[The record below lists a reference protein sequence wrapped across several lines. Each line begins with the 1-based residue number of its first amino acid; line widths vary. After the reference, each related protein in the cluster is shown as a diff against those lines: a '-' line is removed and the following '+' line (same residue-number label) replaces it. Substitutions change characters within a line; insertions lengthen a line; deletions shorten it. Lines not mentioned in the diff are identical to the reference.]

1 MEKTSSSHVW
11 KVRDSM
17 DFTIFRRVFKS
28 PLFLSLII
36 FLSVMG
42 PGIITA
48 NVDNDAG
55 GITTYSL
62 AGSQF
67 GYDLLWLFIPMI
79 IALAVIQEMG
89 VRMGIVSGKGL
100 ADLIRE
106 KVGIKITFLMMIAL
120 LLANFGN
127 VLAEF
132 SGIAVSAG
140 IFGVPKFFALPVAA
154 LFVWLLVVKGTYKS
168 VEKVF
173 LLASS
178 LYLSYIVAGFLAGPD
193 WGLAAKSLVM
203 PHISTSTAYI
213 TMVIGLVGTT
223 IAPWMMF
230 YIQSSVVE
238 KGISLKNLKYSK
250 LDAVFGAIVVNIVAF
265 FIVLACAATIY
276 ANGIQVNNVADV
288 SNALVPL
295 AGNYA
300 SILFAVGFLNAS
312 LFAASILPLSTAYYV
327 CESLGFEAGV
337 SKGFREAP
345 VFHGLYL
352 GLIILAVIIIMIPN
366 VPLLGILYL
375 SQVANGLLLPFV
387 LILMLLIIND
397 KKVMGNYVN
406 SKLFNLISIAT
417 AVIVMGLSISLVFTL
432 L

>member
-1 MEKTSSSHVW
+1 MD
-11 KVRDSM
+11 VRI
-17 DFTIFRRVFKS
+17 FTRMFKS
-28 PLFLSLII
+28 PLILSLII

-67 GYDLLWLFIPMI
+67 GYDLVWLFIPMI
-79 IALAVIQEMG
+79 IALAIIQEMG

-106 KVGIKITFLMMIAL
+106 KVGIRLTFLMMIAL
-120 LLANFGN
+120 LAANIGN
-127 VLAEF
+127 ILAEF
-132 SGIAVSAG
+132 SGIAVSSG
-140 IFGVPKFFALPVAA
+140 IFGVPKFIALPVAA
-154 LFVWLLVVKGTYKS
+154 LVVWLLVVKGTYKS

-173 LLASS
+173 LVASS
-178 LYLSYIVAGFLAGPD
+178 LYFSYIVAGFLSEPN
-193 WGLAAKSLVM
+193 WSLAVHNIFIPQITL
-203 PHISTSTAYI
+203 STAYI
-213 TMVIGLVGTT
+213 TMIIGLVGTT

-238 KGISLKNLKYSK
+238 KGVTLNNLKYSK
-250 LDAVFGAIVVNIVAF
+250 LDAIFGAVVVNIVAF
-265 FIVLACAATIY
+265 FIVIACAATIN
-276 ANGIQVNNVADV
+276 AHGIQVNNVADV
-288 SNALVPL
+288 STALAPL
-295 AGNYA
+295 AGQYA
-300 SILFAVGFLNAS
+300 SILFAFGFLNAS

-352 GLIILAVIIIMIPN
+352 GLIILAVIVIMFPN
-366 VPLLGILYL
+366 VPLLSILYL
-375 SQVANGLLLPFV
+375 SQVANGILLPFL

-397 KKVMGNYVN
+397 KRIMGEYVN
-406 SKLFNLISIAT
+406 SRLFNYIAWAT
-417 AVIVMGLSISLVFTL
+417 VIIVMGLSITLVVTTFL
-432 L
+432 

>member
-1 MEKTSSSHVW
+1 
-11 KVRDSM
+11 M
-17 DFTIFRRVFKS
+17 DFRIFTRVFKS
-28 PLFLSLII
+28 PFFLSLIV

-62 AGSQF
+62 AGAQF
-67 GYDLLWLFIPMI
+67 GYSLLWLFIPMI

-106 KVGIKITFLMMIAL
+106 KIGIKLTFLMMVAL

-132 SGIAVSAG
+132 SGIAVSTG
-140 IFGVPKFFALPVAA
+140 IFGIPKFIALPIAA

-173 LLASS
+173 LLASA
-178 LYLSYIVAGFLAGPD
+178 LYFSYIIAGFLSNPD
-193 WGLAAKSLVM
+193 WTLAAKSTVM
-203 PHISTSTAYI
+203 PQISLNAAYI
-213 TMVIGLVGTT
+213 TMIIGMVGTT

-238 KGISLKNLKYSK
+238 KEISLKNLKYSK
-250 LDAVFGAIVVNIVAF
+250 IDAVLGAIIVNIVAF
-265 FIVLACAATIY
+265 FIVLACATTIFPT
-276 ANGIQVNNVADV
+276 GIKVENVADV
-288 SNALVPL
+288 AQALAPL
-295 AGNYA
+295 AGQYA
-300 SILFAVGFLNAS
+300 SILFAFGFLNAS

-337 SKGFREAP
+337 SKSFREAP
-345 VFHGLYL
+345 IFHGLYL
-352 GLIILAVIIIMIPN
+352 GLIILAVIIIMLPN
-366 VPLLGILYL
+366 VPLLNILYL
-375 SQVANGLLLPFV
+375 SQVANGILLPFV

-397 KKVMGNYVN
+397 KRIMGEHTN
-406 SKLFNLISIAT
+406 SRLFNYIAWATVIIVMSLSIA
-417 AVIVMGLSISLVFTL
+417 L
-432 L
+432 LITGVL

>member
-1 MEKTSSSHVW
+1 
-11 KVRDSM
+11 M
-17 DFTIFRRVFKS
+17 DFRIFRRIFQS
-28 PLFLSLII
+28 PAMISFILFLSI
-36 FLSVMG
+36 MG

-67 GYDLLWLFIPMI
+67 GYNLLWTFIPMI

-106 KVGIKITFLMMIAL
+106 KVGLKLTFLMMIAL

-140 IFGVPKFFALPVAA
+140 IFNVPNFIALPIAA
-154 LFVWLLVVKGTYKS
+154 FFVWLLVVKGTYKS

-178 LYLSYIVAGFLAGPD
+178 LYLSYIVAGYLAQPD
-193 WGLAAKSLVM
+193 WGLAAKSALI
-203 PHISTSTAYI
+203 PQISLDPAYI

-250 LDAVFGAIVVNIVAF
+250 IDAIFGAIVVNIVAF

-276 ANGIQVNNVADV
+276 TNGIQVNNVADV
-288 SNALVPL
+288 SRALTPL
-295 AGNYA
+295 AGQYA
-300 SILFAVGFLNAS
+300 SILFAFGFLNAS

-337 SKGFREAP
+337 SKSFGEAP

-366 VPLLGILYL
+366 MPLLSILYF
-375 SQVANGLLLPFV
+375 SQVINGILLPFV
-387 LILMLLIIND
+387 LILMLSIIND
-397 KKVMGNYVN
+397 KRIMGEHVN
-406 SKLFNLISIAT
+406 SSLFNIISIVT
-417 AVIVMGLSISLVFTL
+417 IIIVISLSIGLVITSLIQ
-432 L
+432 

>member
-1 MEKTSSSHVW
+1 MDV
-11 KVRDSM
+11 KVFSRL
-17 DFTIFRRVFKS
+17 FKS
-28 PLFLSLII
+28 PIFLSIII

-62 AGSQF
+62 AGAQF
-67 GYDLLWLFIPMI
+67 GYNLLWLFIPMI

-140 IFGVPKFFALPVAA
+140 IFGVPKLFALPAAA

-173 LLASS
+173 LLASC
-178 LYLSYIVAGFLAGPD
+178 LYFSYIIAGFLAGPD
-193 WGLAAKSLVM
+193 WGMAAKSLIM
-203 PHISTSTAYI
+203 PQISLSTAYI
-213 TMVIGLVGTT
+213 TMVIGMVGTT

-250 LDAVFGAIVVNIVAF
+250 LDAVFGAIIVNIVAF
-265 FIVLACAATIY
+265 FIVLSCAATLY
-276 ANGIQVNNVADV
+276 SSGVQVSNVADV
-288 SNALVPL
+288 SSALVPL
-295 AGNYA
+295 AGQYA
-300 SILFAVGFLNAS
+300 SILFAFGFLNAS
-312 LFAASILPLSTAYYV
+312 LFAASILPLSTAYYI

-352 GLIILAVIIIMIPN
+352 GLIILAVIIIMFPN
-366 VPLLGILYL
+366 VPLLSILYL

-387 LILMLLIIND
+387 LIFMLLIIND
-397 KKVMGNYVN
+397 KRVMGEYVN
-406 SKLFNLISIAT
+406 SKLFNFIAITT
-417 AVIVMGLSISLVFTL
+417 AVIVMGLSIGLVVTL
-432 L
+432 LI

>member
-1 MEKTSSSHVW
+1 
-11 KVRDSM
+11 M

-67 GYDLLWLFIPMI
+67 GYSLLWTFIPMI

-106 KVGIKITFLMMIAL
+106 KVGIKFTFLMMIAL
-120 LLANFGN
+120 LMANFGN

-140 IFGVPKFFALPVAA
+140 IFGVPRFVALPAAA
-154 LFVWLLVVKGTYKS
+154 LFVWLLVVKGNYKS

-178 LYLSYIVAGFLAGPD
+178 LYLSYIVAGFLAGPN
-193 WGLAAKSLVM
+193 WGLAAKSVILPQV
-203 PHISTSTAYI
+203 SLSTAYI
-213 TMVIGLVGTT
+213 TMVIGIVGTT

-250 LDAVFGAIVVNIVAF
+250 IDAIFGAIVVNIVAF

-276 ANGIQVNNVADV
+276 TNGIQVTNVADV

-295 AGNYA
+295 AGHYA
-300 SILFAVGFLNAS
+300 SILFAFGFLNAS

-352 GLIILAVIIIMIPN
+352 GLIILAVIIIMIPS
-366 VPLLGILYL
+366 VPLLTILFL

-397 KKVMGNYVN
+397 KRVMGTYVN
-406 SKLFNLISIAT
+406 SKLFNFIAIAT
-417 AVIVMGLSISLVFTL
+417 VLIVMGLSVGLIITIFF
-432 L
+432 

>member
-1 MEKTSSSHVW
+1 
-11 KVRDSM
+11 M
-17 DFTIFRRVFKS
+17 DFRIFSRKILKNPFIIS
-28 PLFLSLII
+28 FII

-67 GYDLLWLFIPMI
+67 GYSLLWLFVPMI

-89 VRMGIVSGKGL
+89 VRMGIVTGKGL

-106 KVGIKITFLMMIAL
+106 KVGVKFTFLMMIAL

-132 SGIAVSAG
+132 SGIAVSTG
-140 IFGVPKFFALPVAA
+140 IFGIPRVIALPLAA

-168 VEKVF
+168 VEKIF
-173 LLASS
+173 LLASA
-178 LYLSYIVAGFLAGPD
+178 LYISYIIAGFLAQPN
-193 WGLAAKSLVM
+193 WGFAAQSLII
-203 PHISTSTAYI
+203 PQITLSTAYI
-213 TMVIGLVGTT
+213 TMVIGMVGTT

-230 YIQSSVVE
+230 YLQSSVVE

-250 LDAVFGAIVVNIVAF
+250 ADAVIGAIVVNIVAF
-265 FIVLACAATIY
+265 FIVLACAATIFSS
-276 ANGIQVNNVADV
+276 GIEVNDVADV
-288 SNALVPL
+288 SKALVPL
-295 AGNYA
+295 AGQYA
-300 SILFAVGFLNAS
+300 SILFAFGFLNAS

-337 SKGFREAP
+337 SKSFREAP
-345 VFHGLYL
+345 IFHGLYL

-366 VPLLGILYL
+366 VPLLSILYL

-397 KKVMGNYVN
+397 KSIMGEHVN
-406 SKLFNLISIAT
+406 SRLFNFISIAT
-417 AVIVMGLSISLVFTL
+417 VLIVMGLSVGLVISMII
-432 L
+432 

>member
-1 MEKTSSSHVW
+1 
-11 KVRDSM
+11 M
-17 DFTIFRRVFKS
+17 DFSIFRRLFKS
-28 PLFLSLII
+28 PLFVSFII

-67 GYDLLWLFIPMI
+67 GYNLLWTFIPMI

-89 VRMGIVSGKGL
+89 VRMGIISGKGL

-106 KVGIKITFLMMIAL
+106 KVGIKFTFLMMFAL

-127 VLAEF
+127 ILAEF
-132 SGIAVSAG
+132 SGIAVSTS
-140 IFGVPKFFALPVAA
+140 IFGVPRLIALPLAA
-154 LFVWLLVVKGTYKS
+154 IFVWLLVVKGTYKS

-178 LYLSYIVAGFLAGPD
+178 LYFSYIIAGILAGPD
-193 WGLAAKSLVM
+193 WGLAAKSLLFPQV
-203 PHISTSTAYI
+203 SLSTAYI
-213 TMVIGLVGTT
+213 TMVVGVVGTT

-238 KGISLKNLKYSK
+238 KGISLKNLNYSK
-250 LDAVFGAIVVNIVAF
+250 VDAIMGAIVVNVVAF

-276 ANGIQVNNVADV
+276 TNGIQVHNVADI

-295 AGNYA
+295 AGHYA
-300 SILFAVGFLNAS
+300 SILFAFGFLNAS

-337 SKGFREAP
+337 SKGFKEAP

-352 GLIILAVIIIMIPN
+352 GLIILAVIIIMIPS
-366 VPLLGILYL
+366 VPLITILYL

-397 KKVMGNYVN
+397 KRVMGKYVN
-406 SKLFNLISIAT
+406 TKLFNFIAIAT
-417 AVIVMGLSISLVFTL
+417 VVIVMGLSVGLLATLV
-432 L
+432 

>member
-1 MEKTSSSHVW
+1 MD
-11 KVRDSM
+11 VRI
-17 DFTIFRRVFKS
+17 FTRVFKH
-28 PLFLSLII
+28 PIILSFII

-67 GYDLLWLFIPMI
+67 GYDLVWLFIPMI
-79 IALAVIQEMG
+79 IALAIIQEMG
-89 VRMGIVSGKGL
+89 VRMGVVSGKGL

-106 KVGIKITFLMMIAL
+106 KVGLKLTFVMMVAL
-120 LLANFGN
+120 LAANMGN
-127 VLAEF
+127 ILAEF
-132 SGIAVSAG
+132 SGIAVSSG
-140 IFGVPKFFALPVAA
+140 IFGVPKVIALPVAA

-173 LLASS
+173 LLAS
-178 LYLSYIVAGFLAGPD
+178 LVYLSYIVAGYLSQPNWA
-193 WGLAAKSLVM
+193 LAAHNVVVPQISLN
-203 PHISTSTAYI
+203 TAYI

-238 KGISLKNLKYSK
+238 KGITLKNLKYSK
-250 LDAVFGAIVVNIVAF
+250 IDAILGAIVVNVVAF
-265 FIVLACAATIY
+265 FIVIACAATIN

-288 SNALVPL
+288 STALTPL
-295 AGNYA
+295 AGQYA
-300 SILFAVGFLNAS
+300 SLLFAFGFLNAS

-337 SKGFREAP
+337 SKSFREAP
-345 VFHGLYL
+345 IFHGLYL
-352 GLIILAVIIIMIPN
+352 GLIILAVIIIMLPN
-366 VPLLGILYL
+366 VPLLSILYL
-375 SQVANGLLLPFV
+375 SQVANGILLPFL

-397 KKVMGNYVN
+397 KSIMGEHVN
-406 SKLFNLISIAT
+406 SRLFNYIAWAT
-417 AVIVMGLSISLVFTL
+417 VVIVMGLSISLVVTSFL
-432 L
+432 QG

>member
-1 MEKTSSSHVW
+1 
-11 KVRDSM
+11 M
-17 DFTIFRRVFKS
+17 DIRIFTRVFKH
-28 PLFLSLII
+28 PIVLSLIV

-67 GYDLLWLFIPMI
+67 GYDLVWLFIPMI
-79 IALAVIQEMG
+79 IALAIIQEMG
-89 VRMGIVSGKGL
+89 VRMGVVSGKGL

-106 KVGIKITFLMMIAL
+106 KVGLKLTFVMMIAL
-120 LLANFGN
+120 LAANMGN
-127 VLAEF
+127 ILAEF
-132 SGIAVSAG
+132 SGIAVSSG
-140 IFGVPKFFALPVAA
+140 IFGVPKFIALPVAA

-173 LLASS
+173 LLAS
-178 LYLSYIVAGFLAGPD
+178 LVYLSYIVAGYLSQPNWA
-193 WGLAAKSLVM
+193 LAAHNLVVPQISLN
-203 PHISTSTAYI
+203 TAYI

-238 KGISLKNLKYSK
+238 KGITLKNLKYSK

-265 FIVLACAATIY
+265 FIVIACAATIN
-276 ANGIQVNNVADV
+276 ANGIQVNDVVDV
-288 SNALVPL
+288 STALVPL
-295 AGNYA
+295 AGQYA
-300 SILFAVGFLNAS
+300 SLLFAFGFLNAS

-337 SKGFREAP
+337 SKSFREAP

-352 GLIILAVIIIMIPN
+352 GLILLAVIVIMLPN
-366 VPLLGILYL
+366 VPLLSILYL
-375 SQVANGLLLPFV
+375 SQVANGILLPFL

-397 KKVMGNYVN
+397 KHIMGEHVN
-406 SKLFNLISIAT
+406 SRLFNYIAWAT
-417 AVIVMGLSISLVFTL
+417 VVIVMGLSISLVITSFFPT
-432 L
+432 

>member
-1 MEKTSSSHVW
+1 MD
-11 KVRDSM
+11 VRI
-17 DFTIFRRVFKS
+17 FTRIFKH
-28 PLFLSLII
+28 PLILSFII

-67 GYDLLWLFIPMI
+67 GYDLVWLFIPMI
-79 IALAVIQEMG
+79 IALAIIQEMG
-89 VRMGIVSGKGL
+89 VRMGVVSGKGL

-106 KVGIKITFLMMIAL
+106 KVGLKLTFVMMIAL
-120 LLANFGN
+120 LAANIGN
-127 VLAEF
+127 ILAEF
-132 SGIAVSAG
+132 SGIAVSSG
-140 IFGVPKFFALPVAA
+140 IFGVPKFVALPVAA

-173 LLASS
+173 LLAS
-178 LYLSYIVAGFLAGPD
+178 LVYLSYIVAGYLSQPD
-193 WGLAAKSLVM
+193 WALAAHNMVF
-203 PHISTSTAYI
+203 PQIVPSTAYI

-238 KGISLKNLKYSK
+238 KGITLKNLKYSK
-250 LDAVFGAIVVNIVAF
+250 IDAVLGAIVVNVVAF
-265 FIVLACAATIY
+265 FIVIACAATIN
-276 ANGIQVNNVADV
+276 AHGIQVTDVVDV
-288 SNALVPL
+288 STALAPL
-295 AGNYA
+295 AGQYA
-300 SILFAVGFLNAS
+300 SLLFAFGFLNAS

-337 SKGFREAP
+337 SKSFREAP

-352 GLIILAVIIIMIPN
+352 GLIILAVIVIMLPN
-366 VPLLGILYL
+366 VPLLSILYL
-375 SQVANGLLLPFV
+375 SQVANGILLPFL

-397 KKVMGNYVN
+397 KRIMGEHVN
-406 SKLFNLISIAT
+406 SRLFNYIAWAT
-417 AVIVMGLSISLVFTL
+417 VVIVMGLSISLVVTSFFPI
-432 L
+432 

>member
-1 MEKTSSSHVW
+1 
-11 KVRDSM
+11 M
-17 DFTIFRRVFKS
+17 DFRIFSRKILKNPFIIS
-28 PLFLSLII
+28 FII

-67 GYDLLWLFIPMI
+67 GYSLLWLFVPMI

-89 VRMGIVSGKGL
+89 VRMGIVTGKGL

-106 KVGIKITFLMMIAL
+106 KVGVKFTFLMMIAL

-132 SGIAVSAG
+132 SGIAVSTG
-140 IFGVPKFFALPVAA
+140 IFGIPRVIALPLAA

-168 VEKVF
+168 VEKIF
-173 LLASS
+173 LLASA
-178 LYLSYIVAGFLAGPD
+178 LYISYIIAGFLAQPN
-193 WGLAAKSLVM
+193 WGFAAQSLIIPQV
-203 PHISTSTAYI
+203 TLSTAYI
-213 TMVIGLVGTT
+213 TMVIGMVGTT

-230 YIQSSVVE
+230 YLQSSVVE

-250 LDAVFGAIVVNIVAF
+250 ADAVIGAIVVNIVAF
-265 FIVLACAATIY
+265 FIVLACAATIFSS
-276 ANGIQVNNVADV
+276 GIEVNDVADV
-288 SNALVPL
+288 SKALVPL
-295 AGNYA
+295 AGQYA
-300 SILFAVGFLNAS
+300 SILFAFGFLNAS

-337 SKGFREAP
+337 SKSFREAP
-345 VFHGLYL
+345 IFHGLYL

-366 VPLLGILYL
+366 VPLLSILYL

-397 KKVMGNYVN
+397 KTIMGEHVN
-406 SKLFNLISIAT
+406 SRLFNFISIAT
-417 AVIVMGLSISLVFTL
+417 VLIVMGLSVGLVISMII
-432 L
+432 

>member
-1 MEKTSSSHVW
+1 
-11 KVRDSM
+11 M
-17 DFTIFRRVFKS
+17 DFTIFRRVFKN
-28 PLFLSLII
+28 PAFLSFII

-62 AGSQF
+62 AGAQF
-67 GYDLLWLFIPMI
+67 GYNLLWTFIPMI

-106 KVGIKITFLMMIAL
+106 KVGIKFTFLMMIAL

-140 IFGVPKFFALPVAA
+140 IFGVPRLVALPAAA

-178 LYLSYIVAGFLAGPD
+178 LYLSYIVAGFLAQPD
-193 WGLAAKSLVM
+193 WGLAAKSVIA
-203 PHISTSTAYI
+203 PQISLSTAYI
-213 TMVIGLVGTT
+213 TMVIGMVGTT

-250 LDAVFGAIVVNIVAF
+250 VDAIFGAIVVNIVAF
-265 FIVLACAATIY
+265 FIVLACAATIHT
-276 ANGIQVNNVADV
+276 NGIQVNNVADV

-295 AGNYA
+295 AGQYA
-300 SILFAVGFLNAS
+300 SILFAFGFLNAS
-312 LFAASILPLSTAYYV
+312 LFAASILPLSTAYYI

-352 GLIILAVIIIMIPN
+352 GLIILAVIIILIPS
-366 VPLLGILYL
+366 VPLLTILFL

-397 KKVMGNYVN
+397 KRVMGEYVN
-406 SKLFNLISIAT
+406 SKLFNFIAIAT
-417 AVIVMGLSISLVFTL
+417 VLIVMALSIGLIATL
-432 L
+432 LL

>member
-1 MEKTSSSHVW
+1 MD
-11 KVRDSM
+11 VRI
-17 DFTIFRRVFKS
+17 FTRVFKH
-28 PLFLSLII
+28 PIILSFII

-67 GYDLLWLFIPMI
+67 GYDLVWLFIPMI
-79 IALAVIQEMG
+79 IALAIIQEMG
-89 VRMGIVSGKGL
+89 VRMGVVSGKGL

-106 KVGIKITFLMMIAL
+106 KVGLKLTFVMMVAL
-120 LLANFGN
+120 LAANMGN
-127 VLAEF
+127 ILAEF
-132 SGIAVSAG
+132 SGIAVSSG
-140 IFGVPKFFALPVAA
+140 IFGVPKVIALPVAA

-173 LLASS
+173 LLAS
-178 LYLSYIVAGFLAGPD
+178 LVYLSYIVAGYLSQPNWA
-193 WGLAAKSLVM
+193 LAAHNVVVPQISLN
-203 PHISTSTAYI
+203 TAYI

-238 KGISLKNLKYSK
+238 KGITLKNLKYSK
-250 LDAVFGAIVVNIVAF
+250 IDAILGAIVVNIVAF
-265 FIVLACAATIY
+265 FIVIACAATIN
-276 ANGIQVNNVADV
+276 AHGIQVNNVADV
-288 SNALVPL
+288 STALTPL
-295 AGNYA
+295 AGQYA
-300 SILFAVGFLNAS
+300 SLLFAFGFLNAS

-337 SKGFREAP
+337 SKSFREAP
-345 VFHGLYL
+345 IFHGLYL
-352 GLIILAVIIIMIPN
+352 GLIIIAVIVIMLPN
-366 VPLLGILYL
+366 VPLLSILYL
-375 SQVANGLLLPFV
+375 SQVANGILLPFL

-397 KKVMGNYVN
+397 KSIMGEHVN
-406 SKLFNLISIAT
+406 SRLFNYIAWAT
-417 AVIVMGLSISLVFTL
+417 VVIVMGLSISLVVTSFL
-432 L
+432 QG

>member
-1 MEKTSSSHVW
+1 
-11 KVRDSM
+11 M
-17 DFTIFRRVFKS
+17 DFRVFRRIFKNPAIIS
-28 PLFLSLII
+28 FII

-67 GYDLLWLFIPMI
+67 GYSLLWVFIPMI

-106 KVGIKITFLMMIAL
+106 KVGLKITFLMMVAL

-132 SGIAVSAG
+132 SGIAVSTG
-140 IFGVPKFFALPVAA
+140 IFNIPRFIALPLAA

-168 VEKVF
+168 VEKIF
-173 LLASS
+173 LLASA
-178 LYLSYIVAGFLAGPD
+178 LYFSYIIAGFLAQPD
-193 WGLAAKSLVM
+193 WGTAATNVFV
-203 PHISTSTAYI
+203 PHVTLSTAYI

-230 YIQSSVVE
+230 YLQSSVVE
-238 KGISLKNLKYSK
+238 KGISLNNLKYSK
-250 LDAVFGAIVVNIVAF
+250 ADAIIGAIIVNIVAF
-265 FIVLACAATIY
+265 FIVIACAATIFSS
-276 ANGIQVNNVADV
+276 GIEVNDVADV
-288 SNALVPL
+288 AQALMPL
-295 AGNYA
+295 AGQYA
-300 SILFAVGFLNAS
+300 SILFAFGFLNAS

-337 SKGFREAP
+337 SKSFREAP

-366 VPLLGILYL
+366 VPLLSILYL

-397 KKVMGNYVN
+397 KSIMGEHVN
-406 SKLFNLISIAT
+406 SRLFNFI
-417 AVIVMGLSISLVFTL
+417 AVITALVVMGLSIGLVISLII
-432 L
+432 

>member
-1 MEKTSSSHVW
+1 
-11 KVRDSM
+11 M
-17 DFTIFRRVFKS
+17 DFSIFRRIFRNPAVISF
-28 PLFLSLII
+28 II

-62 AGSQF
+62 AGANF
-67 GYDLLWLFIPMI
+67 GYDLLWIFIPMI

-106 KVGIKITFLMMIAL
+106 KVGIKLTFLMMVAL

-132 SGIAVSAG
+132 SGIAVSTG
-140 IFGVPKFFALPVAA
+140 IFNVPRFVALPLAA
-154 LFVWLLVVKGTYKS
+154 FFVWLLVVKGTYKS

-173 LLASS
+173 LLASA
-178 LYLSYIVAGFLAGPD
+178 LYFSYIIAGFLAQPD
-193 WGLAAKSLVM
+193 WGLAAQSVLS
-203 PHISTSTAYI
+203 PQISWDTAYI

-250 LDAVFGAIVVNIVAF
+250 MDAVLGAIVVNIVAF

-276 ANGIQVNNVADV
+276 TNGIQVNNVADV
-288 SNALVPL
+288 SMALAPL
-295 AGNYA
+295 AGQYA
-300 SILFAVGFLNAS
+300 SILFAFGFLNAS

-337 SKGFREAP
+337 SKSFREAP
-345 VFHGLYL
+345 IFHGLYL
-352 GLIILAVIIIMIPN
+352 GLIVAAVIIIMIPSI
-366 VPLLGILYL
+366 PLLSILYL
-375 SQVANGLLLPFV
+375 SQVVNGILLPFV

-397 KKVMGNYVN
+397 KNIMGDHVN
-406 SKLFNLISIAT
+406 TRLFNLIAVAT
-417 AVIVMGLSISLVFTL
+417 VIIVMGLSLGLVVTSFI
-432 L
+432 

>member
-1 MEKTSSSHVW
+1 MDV
-11 KVRDSM
+11 KVFSRL
-17 DFTIFRRVFKS
+17 FKS
-28 PLFLSLII
+28 PIFLSIII

-62 AGSQF
+62 AGAQF
-67 GYDLLWLFIPMI
+67 GYNLLWLFIPMI

-140 IFGVPKFFALPVAA
+140 IFGVPKLFALPAAA

-173 LLASS
+173 LLASC
-178 LYLSYIVAGFLAGPD
+178 LYFSYIIAGFLAGPD
-193 WGLAAKSLVM
+193 WGMAAKSLIM
-203 PHISTSTAYI
+203 PQISLSTAYI
-213 TMVIGLVGTT
+213 TMVIGMVGTT

-250 LDAVFGAIVVNIVAF
+250 LDAVFGAIIVNIVAF
-265 FIVLACAATIY
+265 FIVLSCAATLY
-276 ANGIQVNNVADV
+276 SSGVQVSNVADV
-288 SNALVPL
+288 SSALVPL
-295 AGNYA
+295 AGQYA
-300 SILFAVGFLNAS
+300 SILFAFGFLNAS

-352 GLIILAVIIIMIPN
+352 GLIILAVIIIMFPN
-366 VPLLGILYL
+366 VPLLSILYL

-387 LILMLLIIND
+387 LIFMLLIIND
-397 KKVMGNYVN
+397 KRVMGEYVN
-406 SKLFNLISIAT
+406 SKLFNFIAITT
-417 AVIVMGLSISLVFTL
+417 AVIVMGLSIGLVVTL
-432 L
+432 LI

>member
-1 MEKTSSSHVW
+1 MD
-11 KVRDSM
+11 VRI
-17 DFTIFRRVFKS
+17 FTRVFKH
-28 PLFLSLII
+28 PVILSLII

-67 GYDLLWLFIPMI
+67 GYDLVWLFIPMI
-79 IALAVIQEMG
+79 IALAIIQEMG
-89 VRMGIVSGKGL
+89 VRMGVVSGKGL

-106 KVGIKITFLMMIAL
+106 KVGLKLTFVMMVAL
-120 LLANFGN
+120 LAANIGN
-127 VLAEF
+127 ILAEF
-132 SGIAVSAG
+132 SGIAVSSG
-140 IFGVPKFFALPVAA
+140 IFGVPKFIALPIAA
-154 LFVWLLVVKGTYKS
+154 IFVWLLVVKGTYKS

-173 LLASS
+173 LLAS
-178 LYLSYIVAGFLAGPD
+178 LVYLSYIVAGYLSQPNWA
-193 WGLAAKSLVM
+193 LAAHNLVVPQISLN
-203 PHISTSTAYI
+203 TAYI

-238 KGISLKNLKYSK
+238 KGITLKNLKYSK
-250 LDAVFGAIVVNIVAF
+250 IDAVLGAIVVNVVAF
-265 FIVLACAATIY
+265 FIVIACAATIHS
-276 ANGIQVNNVADV
+276 NGIQVNNVADV
-288 SNALVPL
+288 STALAPL
-295 AGNYA
+295 AGQYA
-300 SILFAVGFLNAS
+300 SLLFAFGFLNAS

-337 SKGFREAP
+337 SKSFREAP

-352 GLIILAVIIIMIPN
+352 GLIILAVIVIMMPN
-366 VPLLGILYL
+366 VPLLSILYL
-375 SQVANGLLLPFV
+375 SQVANGILLPFL

-397 KKVMGNYVN
+397 KSIMGEHVN
-406 SKLFNLISIAT
+406 SRLFNYIAWAT
-417 AVIVMGLSISLVFTL
+417 VIIVMGLSISLVVTL
-432 L
+432 FLPK

>member
-1 MEKTSSSHVW
+1 
-11 KVRDSM
+11 M
-17 DFTIFRRVFKS
+17 DFTIFRRLFKS
-28 PLFLSLII
+28 PAFLSFII

-67 GYDLLWLFIPMI
+67 GYSLLWTFIPMI

-106 KVGIKITFLMMIAL
+106 KVGIKFTFLMMIAL
-120 LLANFGN
+120 LMANFGN

-140 IFGVPKFFALPVAA
+140 IFGVPRFIALPAAA
-154 LFVWLLVVKGTYKS
+154 LFVWLLVVKGNYKS

-178 LYLSYIVAGFLAGPD
+178 LYLSYIVAGFLAGPN
-193 WGLAAKSLVM
+193 WGLAANSVILPQVSL
-203 PHISTSTAYI
+203 STAYI
-213 TMVIGLVGTT
+213 TMVIGIVGTT

-250 LDAVFGAIVVNIVAF
+250 IDAIFGAIVVNIVAF

-276 ANGIQVNNVADV
+276 TNGIQVTNVADV

-295 AGNYA
+295 AGHYA
-300 SILFAVGFLNAS
+300 SILFAFGFLNAS

-352 GLIILAVIIIMIPN
+352 GLIILAVIIIMIPS
-366 VPLLGILYL
+366 VPLLTILFL

-397 KKVMGNYVN
+397 KRVMGKYVN
-406 SKLFNLISIAT
+406 SRLFNFIAIAT
-417 AVIVMGLSISLVFTL
+417 VLIVMGLSVGL
-432 L
+432 LATIFF

>member
-1 MEKTSSSHVW
+1 MD
-11 KVRDSM
+11 VRI
-17 DFTIFRRVFKS
+17 FTRVFKH
-28 PLFLSLII
+28 PIILSFIV

-67 GYDLLWLFIPMI
+67 GYDLVWLFIPMI
-79 IALAVIQEMG
+79 IALAIIQEMG
-89 VRMGIVSGKGL
+89 VRMGVVSGKGL

-106 KVGIKITFLMMIAL
+106 KVGLKLTFVMMVAL
-120 LLANFGN
+120 LAANMGN
-127 VLAEF
+127 ILAEF
-132 SGIAVSAG
+132 SGIAVSSG
-140 IFGVPKFFALPVAA
+140 IFGVPKVIALPVAA

-173 LLASS
+173 LLAS
-178 LYLSYIVAGFLAGPD
+178 LVYLSYIVAGYLSQPNWA
-193 WGLAAKSLVM
+193 LAAHNVVVPQISLN
-203 PHISTSTAYI
+203 TAYI

-238 KGISLKNLKYSK
+238 KGITLKNLKYSK
-250 LDAVFGAIVVNIVAF
+250 IDAILGAIVVNVVAF
-265 FIVLACAATIY
+265 FIVIACAATIN
-276 ANGIQVNNVADV
+276 AHGIQVNNVADV
-288 SNALVPL
+288 STALTPL
-295 AGNYA
+295 AGQYA
-300 SILFAVGFLNAS
+300 SLLFAFGFLNAS

-337 SKGFREAP
+337 SKSFREAP
-345 VFHGLYL
+345 IFHGLYL
-352 GLIILAVIIIMIPN
+352 GLIILAVIVIMLPN
-366 VPLLGILYL
+366 VPLLSILYL
-375 SQVANGLLLPFV
+375 SQVANGILLPFL

-397 KKVMGNYVN
+397 KSIMGEHVN
-406 SKLFNLISIAT
+406 SRLFNYIAWAT
-417 AVIVMGLSISLVFTL
+417 VVIVMGLSISLVVTSFL
-432 L
+432 QG

>member
-1 MEKTSSSHVW
+1 MD
-11 KVRDSM
+11 VRI
-17 DFTIFRRVFKS
+17 FTRIFKHPVI
-28 PLFLSLII
+28 LSFIV

-67 GYDLLWLFIPMI
+67 GYDLVWLFIPMI
-79 IALAVIQEMG
+79 IALAIIQEMG
-89 VRMGIVSGKGL
+89 VRMGVVSGKGL

-106 KVGIKITFLMMIAL
+106 KVGLKLTFVMMIAL
-120 LLANFGN
+120 LAANIGN
-127 VLAEF
+127 ILAEF
-132 SGIAVSAG
+132 SGIAVSSG
-140 IFGVPKFFALPVAA
+140 IFGVPKFIALPIAA
-154 LFVWLLVVKGTYKS
+154 IFVWLLVVKGTYKS

-173 LLASS
+173 LLAS
-178 LYLSYIVAGFLAGPD
+178 LVYLSYIVAGYLSQPNWA
-193 WGLAAKSLVM
+193 LAAHNVIVPQISLN
-203 PHISTSTAYI
+203 TAYI

-238 KGISLKNLKYSK
+238 KGITLKNLKYSK
-250 LDAVFGAIVVNIVAF
+250 IDAVLGAIVVNVVAF
-265 FIVLACAATIY
+265 FIVIACAATIN

-288 SNALVPL
+288 STALVPL
-295 AGNYA
+295 AGQYA
-300 SILFAVGFLNAS
+300 SLLFAFGFLNAS

-337 SKGFREAP
+337 SKSFREAP
-345 VFHGLYL
+345 IFHGLYL
-352 GLIILAVIIIMIPN
+352 GLIILAVIVIMMPN
-366 VPLLGILYL
+366 VPLLSILYL
-375 SQVANGLLLPFV
+375 SQVANGILLPFL

-397 KKVMGNYVN
+397 KSIMGEHVN
-406 SKLFNLISIAT
+406 SRLFNYISWAT
-417 AVIVMGLSISLVFTL
+417 VIIVMGLSISLVVTL
-432 L
+432 FLPK

>member
-1 MEKTSSSHVW
+1 
-11 KVRDSM
+11 
-17 DFTIFRRVFKS
+17 
-28 PLFLSLII
+28 
-36 FLSVMG
+36 MG

-67 GYDLLWLFIPMI
+67 GYSLLWTFIPMI

-106 KVGIKITFLMMIAL
+106 KVGIKFTFLMMIAL
-120 LLANFGN
+120 LMANFGN

-140 IFGVPKFFALPVAA
+140 IFGVPRFIALPAAA
-154 LFVWLLVVKGTYKS
+154 LFVWLLVVKGNYKS

-178 LYLSYIVAGFLAGPD
+178 LYLSYIVAGFLAGPN
-193 WGLAAKSLVM
+193 WGLAANSVILPQVSL
-203 PHISTSTAYI
+203 STAYI
-213 TMVIGLVGTT
+213 TMVIGIVGTT

-250 LDAVFGAIVVNIVAF
+250 IDAIFGAIVVNIVAF

-276 ANGIQVNNVADV
+276 TNGIQVTNVADV

-295 AGNYA
+295 AGHYA
-300 SILFAVGFLNAS
+300 SILFAFGFLNAS

-352 GLIILAVIIIMIPN
+352 GLIILAVIIIMIPS
-366 VPLLGILYL
+366 VPLLTILFL

-397 KKVMGNYVN
+397 KRVMGKYVN
-406 SKLFNLISIAT
+406 SRLFNFIAIAT
-417 AVIVMGLSISLVFTL
+417 VLTVMGLSVGL
-432 L
+432 LATIFF

>member
-1 MEKTSSSHVW
+1 
-11 KVRDSM
+11 M
-17 DFTIFRRVFKS
+17 DFRIFSRRIIKNPFIIS
-28 PLFLSLII
+28 FII

-42 PGIITA
+42 PGIITS

-67 GYDLLWLFIPMI
+67 GYSLLWLFVPMI

-89 VRMGIVSGKGL
+89 VRMGIVTGKGL

-106 KVGIKITFLMMIAL
+106 KVGVKFTFLMMIAL

-132 SGIAVSAG
+132 SGIAVSTG
-140 IFGVPKFFALPVAA
+140 IFGIPRVIALPLAA

-168 VEKVF
+168 VEKIF
-173 LLASS
+173 LLASA
-178 LYLSYIVAGFLAGPD
+178 LYISYIIAGFLAQPN
-193 WGLAAKSLVM
+193 WEFAAQSLIIPQV
-203 PHISTSTAYI
+203 TLSTAYI
-213 TMVIGLVGTT
+213 TMVIGMVGTT

-230 YIQSSVVE
+230 YLQSSVVE

-250 LDAVFGAIVVNIVAF
+250 ADAVIGAIVVNIVAF
-265 FIVLACAATIY
+265 FIVLACAATIFSS
-276 ANGIQVNNVADV
+276 GIEVNDVADI
-288 SNALVPL
+288 SKALVPL
-295 AGNYA
+295 AGQYA
-300 SILFAVGFLNAS
+300 SILFAFGFLNAS

-337 SKGFREAP
+337 SKSFREAP
-345 VFHGLYL
+345 IFHGLYL

-366 VPLLGILYL
+366 VPLLSILYL

-397 KKVMGNYVN
+397 KSIMGEHVN
-406 SKLFNLISIAT
+406 SRLFNFISIAT
-417 AVIVMGLSISLVFTL
+417 VLIVMGLSIGLVISMII
-432 L
+432 

>member
-1 MEKTSSSHVW
+1 
-11 KVRDSM
+11 M
-17 DFTIFRRVFKS
+17 DFRIFRRIFQT
-28 PLFLSLII
+28 PLIISLII

-106 KVGIKITFLMMIAL
+106 KVGIKFTFLMMIAL
-120 LLANFGN
+120 LAANMGN
-127 VLAEF
+127 ILAEF
-132 SGIAVSAG
+132 SGIAVSSG
-140 IFGVPKFFALPVAA
+140 IFGVPKFIALPVAA

-173 LLASS
+173 LLASA
-178 LYLSYIVAGFLAGPD
+178 LYLSYIVAGYLAQPN
-193 WGLAAKSLVM
+193 WALAAHNAIIPQITL
-203 PHISTSTAYI
+203 STAYI
-213 TMVIGLVGTT
+213 TMIIGVVGTT

-238 KGISLKNLKYSK
+238 KGIILKNLKYSK

-265 FIVLACAATIY
+265 FIVIACAATIN

-288 SNALVPL
+288 SKALAPL
-295 AGNYA
+295 AGQYA
-300 SILFAVGFLNAS
+300 SILFAFGFLNAS

-337 SKGFREAP
+337 NKKFREAP

-352 GLIILAVIIIMIPN
+352 GLIILAVLIIMLPN
-366 VPLLGILYL
+366 APLLSILYL
-375 SQVANGLLLPFV
+375 SQVANGILLPFL

-397 KKVMGNYVN
+397 RKIMGEHVN
-406 SKLFNLISIAT
+406 SKLFNYISGAT
-417 AVIVMGLSISLVFTL
+417 IIIVMGLSISLIITL
-432 L
+432 LSIPLLYCH

>member
-1 MEKTSSSHVW
+1 
-11 KVRDSM
+11 M

-28 PLFLSLII
+28 PAFLSFII

-67 GYDLLWLFIPMI
+67 GYSLLWTFIPMI

-106 KVGIKITFLMMIAL
+106 KVGIKFTFLMMIAL

-140 IFGVPKFFALPVAA
+140 IFGVPRLIALPVAA
-154 LFVWLLVVKGTYKS
+154 LFVWLLVVKGNYKS

-178 LYLSYIVAGFLAGPD
+178 LYLSYIVAGVLAGPN
-193 WGLAAKSLVM
+193 WGLAAKSVLM
-203 PHISTSTAYI
+203 PQISLSTAYI
-213 TMVIGLVGTT
+213 TMIIGIVGTT

-230 YIQSSVVE
+230 
-238 KGISLKNLKYSK
+238 
-250 LDAVFGAIVVNIVAF
+250 
-265 FIVLACAATIY
+265 
-276 ANGIQVNNVADV
+276 
-288 SNALVPL
+288 
-295 AGNYA
+295 
-300 SILFAVGFLNAS
+300 
-312 LFAASILPLSTAYYV
+312 
-327 CESLGFEAGV
+327 
-337 SKGFREAP
+337 
-345 VFHGLYL
+345 
-352 GLIILAVIIIMIPN
+352 
-366 VPLLGILYL
+366 
-375 SQVANGLLLPFV
+375 
-387 LILMLLIIND
+387 
-397 KKVMGNYVN
+397 
-406 SKLFNLISIAT
+406 
-417 AVIVMGLSISLVFTL
+417 
-432 L
+432 

>member
-1 MEKTSSSHVW
+1 
-11 KVRDSM
+11 M
-17 DFTIFRRVFKS
+17 DFTIFRRIFKS
-28 PLFLSLII
+28 PLFLSFII

-67 GYDLLWLFIPMI
+67 GYDLLWIFIPMI

-106 KVGIKITFLMMIAL
+106 KVGIKFTFLMMVAL

-140 IFGVPKFFALPVAA
+140 IFGVPRFFALPVAA

-173 LLASS
+173 LLAST
-178 LYLSYIVAGFLAGPD
+178 LYLSYIVAGFLAEPD
-193 WGLAAKSLVM
+193 WGLAAKSVLM
-203 PHISTSTAYI
+203 PQISTSPAYI

-250 LDAVFGAIVVNIVAF
+250 IDAVFGAIVVNIVAF

-276 ANGIQVNNVADV
+276 TNGIQVNNVADV

-295 AGNYA
+295 AGQYA
-300 SILFAVGFLNAS
+300 SILFAFGFLNAS

-366 VPLLGILYL
+366 VPLLTILYL

-397 KKVMGNYVN
+397 KRVMGEYVN
-406 SKLFNLISIAT
+406 SKIFNLIAIAT
-417 AVIVMGLSISLVFTL
+417 AVIVMGLSIGLVITL
-432 L
+432 LT

>member
-1 MEKTSSSHVW
+1 MDV
-11 KVRDSM
+11 KVFSRL
-17 DFTIFRRVFKS
+17 FKS
-28 PLFLSLII
+28 PIFLSIII

-62 AGSQF
+62 AGAQF
-67 GYDLLWLFIPMI
+67 GYNLLWLFIPMI

-140 IFGVPKFFALPVAA
+140 IFGVPKFFALPIAA

-173 LLASS
+173 LLASC
-178 LYLSYIVAGFLAGPD
+178 LYFSYIIAGFLAGPD
-193 WGLAAKSLVM
+193 WGMAAKSLIM
-203 PHISTSTAYI
+203 PQISLSTAYI
-213 TMVIGLVGTT
+213 TMVIGMVGTT

-250 LDAVFGAIVVNIVAF
+250 LDAVFGAIIVNIVAF
-265 FIVLACAATIY
+265 FIVLSCAATLY
-276 ANGIQVNNVADV
+276 SSGVQVSNVADV
-288 SNALVPL
+288 SSALVPL
-295 AGNYA
+295 AGQYA
-300 SILFAVGFLNAS
+300 SILFAFGFLNAS

-352 GLIILAVIIIMIPN
+352 GLIVLAVIIIMFPN
-366 VPLLGILYL
+366 VPLLSILYL

-387 LILMLLIIND
+387 LIFMLLIIND
-397 KKVMGNYVN
+397 KRVMGEYVN
-406 SKLFNLISIAT
+406 SKLFNFIAITT
-417 AVIVMGLSISLVFTL
+417 AVIVMGLSIGLVITL
-432 L
+432 LI